1 MEKMLEGVKVIDL
14 SRNLAAP
21 FCTMILADLGAEVIK
36 VEAPETG
43 DDARGYGPIIQ
54 GKSGYFISINRGK
67 KSVTLN
73 LKSESDKDKLEKLI
87 READVLVDNFRP
99 GVLDRLGITQE
110 WLDSINPKL
119 IFTSITGFGHT
130 GPYRTKAAYDLVVQG
145 YGGLMSVTGE
155 PGSKQTRVGVSI
167 GDLAAGLYAAIGIIG
182 SLYARTKSGQGD
194 RLDIAMLD
202 CQIALLENTLI
213 RYIASGKVPEPVG
226 NRHASITPFEMFPS
240 KDGYIIICIGNEKN
254 WRVLCNE
261 INHPELIDQERFIN
275 NDNRTT
281 NHEELYQV
289 LCEILKDKNTAE
301 WIRILDGAGIP
312 CGPVNNVADIME
324 NEQIKERKMIVSV
337 NYPDIG
343 EVKAPGCPIKSKN
356 YLVDP
361 TKPAPELGQDN
372 EDILGQSSHSF

>member
-1 MEKMLEGVKVIDL
+1 MKKMLEGVKVIDL

-43 DDARGYGPIIQ
+43 DDARGYGPIIG

-67 KSVTLN
+67 KSITLN
-73 LKSESDKDKLEKLI
+73 LKDELDKKKLAMLI
-87 READVLVDNFRP
+87 KDADVMVDNFRP

-110 WLDSINPKL
+110 WVDSINPKL

-155 PGSKQTRVGVSI
+155 PGSKPTRVGVSI
-167 GDLAAGLYAAIGIIG
+167 GDLAAGLYAAIGIVG
-182 SLYARTKSGQGD
+182 ALYTRTKTDQGD

-202 CQIALLENTLI
+202 CQIALLENSLI
-213 RYIASGKVPEPVG
+213 RYVATGEVPEQVG

-254 WRVLCNE
+254 WKVLCGE
-261 INHPELIDQERFIN
+261 IGHPELVDQEQFIN
-275 NDNRTT
+275 NDKRTK
-281 NHEELYQV
+281 NHDVLYQV
-289 LCEILKDKNTAE
+289 LCDILKEKTTAE
-301 WIRILDGAGIP
+301 WIQILDSAGIP
-312 CGPVNNVADIME
+312 CGPVNNIADIMQ
-324 NEQIKERKMIVSV
+324 NEQIREREMIVSV

-343 EVKAPGCPIKSKN
+343 EVKAPGCPIKSRN

-372 EDILGQSSHSF
+372 EAILGKL

>member
-1 MEKMLEGVKVIDL
+1 MKKMLEGIKIIDL

-43 DDARGYGPIIQ
+43 DDARGYGPIIK

-67 KSVTLN
+67 KSITLN
-73 LKSESDKDKLEKLI
+73 LKDESDKDKLAKLI
-87 READVLVDNFRP
+87 EDADVMVDNFRP

-110 WLDSINPKL
+110 WVDSINPKL
-119 IFTSITGFGHT
+119 VFASITGFGHT

-155 PGSKQTRVGVSI
+155 PGSKPTRVGVSI

-182 SLYARTKSGQGD
+182 ALYAGTKTGMGD

-202 CQIALLENTLI
+202 CQIALLENSLI
-213 RYIASGKVPEPVG
+213 RYVATGEVPGQVG

-254 WRVLCNE
+254 WKVLCSE
-261 INHPELIDQERFIN
+261 IGHPELISQERFIN
-275 NDNRTT
+275 NDNRTK
-281 NHEELYQV
+281 NHDALYQV
-289 LCEILKDKNTAE
+289 LCAILQEKTTTE
-301 WIRILDGAGIP
+301 WIHILESAGIP
-312 CGPVNNVADIME
+312 CGPVNNIADIMN
-324 NEQIKERKMIVSV
+324 NEQVRQREMIVSV

-343 EVKAPGCPIKSKN
+343 EVKAPGCPIKSRN

-372 EDILGQSSHSF
+372 EDILGKL